1 MKNKRTIKRLLTY
14 TKPYAPLILLS
25 FVCAAVY
32 VAMTLAVPV
41 AIGGAV
47 DKIAEAGQ
55 VDFKQLLPYILTL
68 ASAAAGAAVMQWLT
82 AYIGSVVTNRT
93 VRDLRVRLFDK
104 LTTLPLRT
112 LDGIAYGRIVNSVT
126 NDVDMVSDGLLTA
139 ATQLFTGCAAIIGTL
154 IFMAAINIYI
164 AAAVVLLT
172 PLSLIAAA
180 VIARGSY
187 RYFTEQTVTQGVLA
201 SCADGLLSCRETMM
215 AYNYADCACKRFDE
229 INGRLA
235 VCGLRAQFWSAMT
248 NPTTRFINAL
258 VYAAAGVFGALSAV
272 SGGITVGQISTF
284 LIYAGQY
291 TKPFNEISGIIAQLQ
306 SAAAAVTRVFEII
319 DLPDE
324 DEKPGLAMPT
334 DAGITGSV
342 EFCHVRFSYTP
353 ERPLIEDF
361 CLSVKSGSRVAIVGQ
376 TGSGKTTVINL
387 LMRFLDSDG
396 GKIELDGA
404 DISRIPRKAL
414 RARFGM
420 VLQDSWLFAGTVR
433 DNIAY
438 GRPGATD
445 AEIEDAAKRS
455 RAHGF
460 ISRLPDG
467 YNTYITDSTAL
478 SFGQTQLLCIAR
490 VMLAD
495 KPILI
500 LDEATSGI
508 DTRTEVRVQDALAAL
523 MRGKTS
529 FIVAHR
535 LTTIK
540 NADVI
545 VVMRDGRIAEQGTH
559 ALLIEKNG
567 IYAGLYRAITE

>member
-1 MKNKRTIKRLLTY
+1 
-14 TKPYAPLILLS
+14 
-25 FVCAAVY
+25 
-32 VAMTLAVPV
+32 
-41 AIGGAV
+41 
-47 DKIAEAGQ
+47 
-55 VDFKQLLPYILTL
+55 
-68 ASAAAGAAVMQWLT
+68 
-82 AYIGSVVTNRT
+82 
-93 VRDLRVRLFDK
+93 
-104 LTTLPLRT
+104 
-112 LDGIAYGRIVNSVT
+112 
-126 NDVDMVSDGLLTA
+126 
-139 ATQLFTGCAAIIGTL
+139 
-154 IFMAAINIYI
+154 
-164 AAAVVLLT
+164 
-172 PLSLIAAA
+172 
-180 VIARGSY
+180 
-187 RYFTEQTVTQGVLA
+187 
-201 SCADGLLSCRETMM
+201 
-215 AYNYADCACKRFDE
+215 
-229 INGRLA
+229 
-235 VCGLRAQFWSAMT
+235 
-248 NPTTRFINAL
+248 
-258 VYAAAGVFGALSAV
+258 
-272 SGGITVGQISTF
+272 
-284 LIYAGQY
+284 
-291 TKPFNEISGIIAQLQ
+291 
-306 SAAAAVTRVFEII
+306 
-319 DLPDE
+319 
-324 DEKPGLAMPT
+324 
-334 DAGITGSV
+334 
-342 EFCHVRFSYTP
+342 
-353 ERPLIEDF
+353 
-361 CLSVKSGSRVAIVGQ
+361 
-376 TGSGKTTVINL
+376 
-387 LMRFLDSDG
+387 MRFLDSDG

-467 YNTYITDSTAL
+467 YNTYITDNTAL

-545 VVMRDGRIAEQGTH
+545 VVMCDGRIAEQGTH

-567 IYAGLYRAITE
+567 LYAGLYRAITE